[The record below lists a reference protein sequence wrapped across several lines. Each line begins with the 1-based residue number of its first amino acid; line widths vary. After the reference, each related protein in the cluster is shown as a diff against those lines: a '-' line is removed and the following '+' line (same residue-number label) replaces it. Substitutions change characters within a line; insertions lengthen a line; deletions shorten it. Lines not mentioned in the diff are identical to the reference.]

1 MHDTPNKNLFK
12 FDVRTFSHGCI
23 RLENEYKLAKYIL
36 QKENNWNE
44 KLVDSILL
52 ENKEKA
58 IDLKQ
63 KLPIYITYFTT
74 WVNEENQLLFAND
87 VYNLKQ

>member
-12 FDVRTFSHGCI
+12 FQDRTFSHGCI
-23 RLENEYKLAKYIL
+23 RVENAYKLAKYIL

-44 KLVDSILL
+44 KLVDSLL
-52 ENKEKA
+52 IENKEKA

-63 KLPIYITYFTT
+63 KLQIYITYFTT

>member
-1 MHDTPNKNLFK
+1 M
-12 FDVRTFSHGCI
+12 
-23 RLENEYKLAKYIL
+23 
-36 QKENNWNE
+36 
-44 KLVDSILL
+44 LL

-74 WVNEENQLLFAND
+74 WLNEENQILFAND
-87 VYNLKQ
+87 VYNIKQ